1 MRAILAL
8 IVIVYVVGVGFE
20 LAPTVQAKW
29 NSAPASDLAASV
41 WQGLPG
47 ALAWPVNA
55 YHRAINHG

>member
-1 MRAILAL
+1 L